1 MTSGDWVA
9 LLQGAGVT
17 VSLSLAGILLG
28 LPLGLAM
35 ALTRWAQVPSLSPLL
50 AAYVSVIR
58 ATPLVTLAL
67 LIFFALPNLGIEI
80 DPIPAAVLTLMLNT
94 AAFNCEIWRGGLIDF
109 SKEQLEAARAFGMRP
124 SLSFWRIV
132 LPQVWRTCLPALVNE
147 MTLLIKG
154 SPAIA
159 VIGVVDI
166 TRAAVRIGAET
177 YEPLPPFLAATGLY
191 FLVVVVFVSIQR
203 IVERRA
209 TELELLSQPA

>member
-1 MTSGDWVA
+1 MTSGDIAA
-9 LLQGAGVT
+9 LLQGAAMT
-17 VSLSLAGILLG
+17 VVLSLAGIFLG

-35 ALTRWAQVPSLSPLL
+35 ALTRWARVPIISPALG
-50 AAYVSVIR
+50 AYVSVVR

-109 SKEQLEAARAFGMRP
+109 SKEQLEAARAFGMRS
-124 SLSFWRIV
+124 SLSFFHIV

-191 FLVVVVFVSIQR
+191 FLVVVAFVSIQR
-203 IVERRA
+203 AVEKRA
-209 TELELLSQPA
+209 AEPELRSQLA

>member
-9 LLQGAGVT
+9 LMQGAGVT
-17 VSLSLAGILLG
+17 VSLSLAGIFLG

-35 ALTRWAQVPSLSPLL
+35 ALSRWAQVPALSPLFG
-50 AAYVSVIR
+50 AYVSVIR

-109 SKEQLEAARAFGMRP
+109 SKEQLEAARAFGMGP
-124 SLSFWRIV
+124 SLSFWHIV

-209 TELELLSQPA
+209 MEPKLLSQPA